1 MSDPNPFWAVALMY
15 GFFTFAAT
23 LAVLASLE
31 RTLGR
36 PLPRLRYSRMVPKS
50 RVFWTVPVLMTA
62 VIIWLLAKPFAMPAC
77 SHCSKPYVWQQPYLA
92 LGSPMF
98 VLGLSGAVGWIVY
111 YLLLLSVSV
120 IRLFFRPNRGTI

>member
-23 LAVLASLE
+23 LAVIASLE

-36 PLPRLRYSRMVPKS
+36 PLPRLRYSRMVPKN
-50 RVFWTVPVLMTA
+50 RVFWTVPVLMAAAIT
-62 VIIWLLAKPFAMPAC
+62 WLLPKVFAMPAC
-77 SHCSKPYVWQQPYLA
+77 SHCSKPYVWQHPNLA
-92 LGSPMF
+92 GGSSIF
-98 VLGLSGAVGWIVY
+98 VLAFSGAVGWIVY